1 MGSCIPS
8 ISPFKSV
15 QFVQSEWT
23 NAKDCVHISCARN
36 LAGYSDHS
44 NLILLQTSATHA
56 VRELLGSAASSANAG
71 IMAGNSKSVIL
82 KQSQPLFNMVLLMNT
97 VLIIKHQ
104 FLETNTQL

>member
-1 MGSCIPS
+1 MYKVSGLMPKTVYI
-8 ISPFKSV
+8 FR
-15 QFVQSEWT
+15 
-23 NAKDCVHISCARN
+23 ARARN